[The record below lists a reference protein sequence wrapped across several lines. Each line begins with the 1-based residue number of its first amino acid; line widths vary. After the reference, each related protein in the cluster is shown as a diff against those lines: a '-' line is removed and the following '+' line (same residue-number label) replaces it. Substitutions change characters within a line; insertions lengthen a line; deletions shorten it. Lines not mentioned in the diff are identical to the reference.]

1 MLGGLVDAPR
11 SSVAPLL
18 EREHELERLRAG
30 AAGAADGAGRLVLIE
45 ADPGVGKTALLAAA
59 REIAAAQGLAVLDA
73 RGGEL
78 EAAGGFGI
86 VQQLLERSVVRAD
99 REERERLLAGAAAL
113 AAAPLGLAAAGAPLD
128 PAQARHGL
136 YWLLASLAERGPLAL
151 FVDDAQW
158 ADLPSLDWLLYLA
171 RRLERLPVL
180 VVLARAPGESTAARP
195 LLEALGVEP
204 VAETIRLGP
213 LSEAGTT
220 AALAALDGGVPAAE
234 FARACHELTGGNPHF
249 VAEIARELAA
259 EGLEPGPAATGR
271 LRSLAPQRVAAVTL
285 LRLARLSVAAR
296 ELTAALA
303 VLGGEAALSVA
314 ADLAGLDRG
323 PDPGDGESSGAGSGH
338 PTAAAA
344 ADELAR
350 ARFVAVEPRLRFL
363 QPLLGRVVY
372 EDLGPARRAT
382 DHARAAHLLDAAGAG
397 AAAVAAQLLH
407 AAPGGDPWVVERLR
421 EAAVAELGR
430 GSATAAV
437 PLLRRALAEPPVAG
451 EAAGLQTLLGLAE
464 SVAGEPT
471 GLDSL
476 RAGFEAA
483 DGPGRAGAALL
494 LARFLV
500 YAGRGGEVVE
510 RVEPVLAGLGEE
522 DGELRARL
530 EAALIT
536 AARADRG
543 LREVADEHLERIRPL
558 AAEDSPAGRV
568 VAVQCA
574 YAATAAGDPVAA
586 GVGFARAAL
595 GGGRLLDEEPLSPDI
610 YLIPISMLAICDEL
624 EEAAAGFDDALA
636 RARRQGSPLA
646 YAATAAIGS
655 WTAILRGN
663 LDGAELLCRDAL
675 RIAAESSGL
684 EALRGF
690 ATVHLALASI
700 ERGEPEAAIEL
711 LGPEAAAHA
720 GSPHTWSREAL
731 FALGRAHLAL
741 RRPAEALPLLLACGE
756 LSESLGILN
765 PAFLPWRSA
774 AALALR
780 ELGEADQAAARAAE
794 EVELA
799 RRFGAA
805 RPLGVALRGAGLVT
819 AGEQGLALLEE
830 SAAVLAGSPA
840 RLERAHTLVAL
851 GAAWRRAGRRAE
863 AREPLSAGLDL
874 AEACAAAPLAVA
886 AREEL
891 AAGGAR
897 VRAGGRWDADAL
909 TPSELRTCRMAAE
922 GLSNPAIA
930 QALFVT
936 RATVESHLH
945 AAYRKLGIN
954 SRAALPEALRI
965 YD

>member
-1 MLGGLVDAPR
+1 MT
-11 SSVAPLL
+11 
-18 EREHELERLRAG
+18 AG
-30 AAGAADGAGRLVLIE
+30 DGAGRLVLIE
-45 ADPGVGKTALLAAA
+45 GDPGVGKTALLAVA
-59 REIAAAQGLAVLDA
+59 REIAAEQGLVVLDA

-86 VQQLLERSVVRAD
+86 AQQLLERSVVRAD
-99 REERERLLAGAAAL
+99 PEERERLLAGAAAL
-113 AAAPLGLAAAGAPLD
+113 AAAPLGLVATGAPLD

-136 YWLLASLAERGPLAL
+136 YWLLAALAERGPLAL

-180 VVLARAPGESTAARP
+180 VVLARVPGESTAARP
-195 LLEALGVEP
+195 LLEALAVEP
-204 VAETIRLGP
+204 VAETIRLEP
-213 LSEAGTT
+213 LSEVGTT

-259 EGLEPGPAATGR
+259 EGLEPGPAATER

-285 LRLARLSVAAR
+285 LRLARLSAAAR

-303 VLGGEAALSVA
+303 VLGGEAALA
-314 ADLAGLDRG
+314 QAGELAGLDH
-323 PDPGDGESSGAGSGH
+323 D
-338 PTAAAA
+338 AAVAA
-344 ADELAR
+344 ADELAA

-363 QPLLGRVVY
+363 QPLVGRVVH

-382 DHARAAHLLDAAGAG
+382 DHARAARLLDAAGVG
-397 AAAVAAQLLH
+397 PAAVAAQLLH
-407 AAPGGDPWVVERLR
+407 ATPSGDTWVVEHLR
-421 EAAVAELGR
+421 EAAMAELGR

-437 PLLRRALAEPPVAG
+437 PLLRRALAEPPAAA
-451 EAAGLQTLLGLAE
+451 EEAGLQTLLGLAE
-464 SVAGEPT
+464 SVAGEAA

-483 DGPGRAGAALL
+483 EGPARAGAALL

-510 RVEPVLAGLGEE
+510 RVEPVLAGLGDE

-574 YAATAAGDPVAA
+574 YAATAAGDPVAEA
-586 GVGFARAAL
+586 VGFARTAL

-624 EEAAAGFDDALA
+624 EEAAAGFDDALE

-663 LDGAELLCRDAL
+663 LDGAELLCRDTR
-675 RIAAESSGL
+675 RIAAESPGL

-700 ERGEPEAAIEL
+700 ERGRPEAAIEL
-711 LGPEAAAHA
+711 LGPDAAAHA
-720 GSPHTWSREAL
+720 DSPHTWSREAL

-756 LSESLGILN
+756 LSESLGIRN

-780 ELGEADQAAARAAE
+780 ELGEADEAAARVAE

-805 RPLGVALRGAGLVT
+805 RPLGVALRGAGLVA
-819 AGEQGLALLEE
+819 AGEEGLGLLEE
-830 SAAVLAGSPA
+830 SAAVLDRSPA

-851 GAAWRRAGRRAE
+851 GAARRRAGRRAE
-863 AREPLSAGLDL
+863 AREPLSTGLEL
-874 AEACAAAPLAVA
+874 AEACAAAPLAAA

-922 GLSNPAIA
+922 GLCNPAIA

-945 AAYRKLGIN
+945 AAYRKLGIT
-954 SRAALPEALRI
+954 SRAALPEALRV